1 MLARLNQN
9 TNMIFCS
16 FADLLW
22 CCGSSTET
30 ELLLLCQRRGSS
42 QSNCNHI
49 QSSHSLSNNHN
60 IYSHNPNA
68 TPANHFR
75 PIALYTIQSTAQSTS
90 SFSREVTLAI
100 ESPFMPAAMYHGK
113 RFLEPVSSLIDNS
126 SFTSSVYHMP
136 TPITT
141 PTESCNPMLS
151 FEDTDWP
158 ARTFGQLLLER
169 YATSSHSSSSHSG
182 DVSST
187 DSSSLSLGKAIT
199 PTPSLLSSLNDLAS
213 PLLGSFA
220 SQSQPLHSALGA
232 SKFSDSDATICSAAS
247 SLESL

>member
-1 MLARLNQN
+1 MA
-9 TNMIFCS
+9 TS
-16 FADLLW
+16 
-22 CCGSSTET
+22 SSTET

-42 QSNCNHI
+42 QTNCNHS
-49 QSSHSLSNNHN
+49 QSSHSPSNNSHN
-60 IYSHNPNA
+60 IDHNPNA

-75 PIALYTIQSTAQSTS
+75 PIALYTVQTRAVTS
-90 SFSREVTLAI
+90 GFNREVTLAL
-100 ESPFMPAAMYHGK
+100 ESPFMSAESTACDMYHGK
-113 RFLEPVSSLIDNS
+113 RFLEPVSSLIENS
-126 SFTSSVYHMP
+126 SFTSSVCHMP

-141 PTESCNPMLS
+141 PTEPCAPMLS
-151 FEDTDWP
+151 LEDFDWP

-169 YATSSHSSSSHSG
+169 YAHSSHSSSQSPVDD
-182 DVSST
+182 DVSTT
-187 DSSSLSLGKAIT
+187 DSSSLSLGKAVT

>member
-1 MLARLNQN
+1 
-9 TNMIFCS
+9 MIFCS

-22 CCGSSTET
+22 CASSTET
-30 ELLLLCQRRGSS
+30 ELLLLCQRSGSS
-42 QSNCNHI
+42 QTNCNHI
-49 QSSHSLSNNHN
+49 QSSHSPSNNHN
-60 IYSHNPNA
+60 YSHNPNA

-75 PIALYTIQSTAQSTS
+75 PIALYTVQSTS
-90 SFSREVTLAI
+90 SLSREVTLAI
-100 ESPFMPAAMYHGK
+100 ESPFMPATHCEMYHGK

-126 SFTSSVYHMP
+126 SFTSSVYHIP

-141 PTESCNPMLS
+141 PTESCDPMLS

-169 YATSSHSSSSHSG
+169 YANSSPSSSQSG

-199 PTPSLLSSLNDLAS
+199 PTPSLLSSFNDLAS